1 MKPIRRS
8 PRPGIDMKKD
18 PPSEVLRSQMLMM
31 PPTMRTSPRNVKVLV
46 VVHETPPR
54 ANTRRHV
61 ERAAGGAYHFHDS
74 AYAHPTSLTS
84 EADKSTRFVRR
95 STVKR
100 AAVAMAEGLEKELS
114 CSVSL

>member
-1 MKPIRRS
+1 MKILE
-8 PRPGIDMKKD
+8 I
-18 PPSEVLRSQMLMM
+18 
-31 PPTMRTSPRNVKVLV
+31 
-46 VVHETPPR
+46 VHEETPPK

-61 ERAAGGAYHFHDS
+61 EREADGAHHCHDS
-74 AYAHPTSLTS
+74 ADGHPTSLTS
-84 EADKSTRFVRR
+84 EADKSTRLVRR